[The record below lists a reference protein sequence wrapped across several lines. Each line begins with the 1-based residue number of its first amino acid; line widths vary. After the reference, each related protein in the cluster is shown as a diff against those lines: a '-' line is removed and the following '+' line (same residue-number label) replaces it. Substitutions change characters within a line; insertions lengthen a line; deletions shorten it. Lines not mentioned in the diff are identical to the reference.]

1 MARVPWGCHRVIVSD
16 LDRLVERAGALH
28 QAGRPAE
35 AEDCLLRVLEQ
46 DPTHPFALTRLADL
60 ALERRDPDSAI
71 GHARAVLSRQPNF
84 APALSLLSQALWL
97 SGRLTDGLEP
107 ARRAVEVQPSNPNF
121 RISLGQMCAWLGL
134 AEQAE
139 DAVRPLLEQAWYPTI
154 MRARAHGVIG
164 EALTAQG
171 DFDAAHAAL
180 ERAIALAPDFDAL
193 HMPYAISLLRL
204 GRLREGWA
212 SYRRRH
218 RIAFFFPGQGTDQRT
233 RPPGERWQGQDL
245 AGRTILLRD
254 EQGFGDAIQVF
265 RYIPLLRRAGAARI
279 VLWTF
284 PLSAPLFQAST
295 GIAEVVTEAPADWVP
310 DFHCLTGDLPG
321 GFGTTVETIPA
332 EVPYIRPPPAAMRA
346 VPPLP
351 EGRGPCVG
359 LVWSGDPRHVTDHL
373 RSIPASVFLRIAD
386 TSGARFVSLQNAVR
400 AADLPALTSRP
411 GVVRMGEGLSDFGQT
426 AALVSRL
433 DLVITVDTSV
443 AHLAGAMGK
452 PVWLLVPRAPDWRWL
467 IGREDSPWYPTVR
480 LFRAGADGWAAVI
493 ERVCEALVG
502 QASGGIP

>member
-1 MARVPWGCHRVIVSD
+1 MGGAVRVVVSD

-35 AEDCLLRVLEQ
+35 AEDCLRRVLDQ
-46 DPTHPFALTRLADL
+46 DPTHPFALTRLAEL
-60 ALERRDPDSAI
+60 AIERRDPDTAI

-84 APALSLLSQALWL
+84 APALSHLAQALWL
-97 SGRLTDGLEP
+97 AGRLTEGLEP
-107 ARRAVEVQPSNPNF
+107 ARRAVEVQPSNANF
-121 RISLGQMCAWLGL
+121 RISLGQLCAWLGL
-134 AEQAE
+134 AGQAE
-139 DAVRPLLEQAWYPTI
+139 DAVRPLLEQAWYPTV

-180 ERAIALAPDFDAL
+180 ERAIALAPDFEAL
-193 HMPYAISLLRL
+193 HMAYAISLLRL
-204 GRLREGWA
+204 GRLREGWD

-218 RIAFFFPGQGTDQRT
+218 RITFFFPGQGAGQGAGL
-233 RPPGERWQGQDL
+233 PGERWQGQDL
-245 AGRTILLRD
+245 TGRTILLRD
-254 EQGFGDAIQVF
+254 EQGFGDAIQFF
-265 RYIPLLRRAGAARI
+265 RYIPLLRRAGAERI

-284 PLSAPLFQAST
+284 PLLAPLFQAST
-295 GIAEVVTEAPADWVP
+295 RMAEVVTEAPADGGA

-332 EVPYIRPPPAAMRA
+332 EIPYIRPPPAAMRA

-351 EGRGPCVG
+351 EGTGPCVG

-373 RSIPASVFLRIAD
+373 RSIPASLFLRIAD
-386 TSGARFVSLQNAVR
+386 TPRVRFVSLQNAVR
-400 AADLPALTSRP
+400 ATDLPALTSRP
-411 GVVRMGEGLSDFGQT
+411 GVARMGEGLGDFGQT

-452 PVWLLVPRAPDWRWL
+452 PVWLLLPRAPDWRWL

-480 LFRAGADGWAAVI
+480 LFRAGADGWAPVI
-493 ERVCEALVG
+493 ERVRRALAG
-502 QASGGIP
+502 QALGRIS